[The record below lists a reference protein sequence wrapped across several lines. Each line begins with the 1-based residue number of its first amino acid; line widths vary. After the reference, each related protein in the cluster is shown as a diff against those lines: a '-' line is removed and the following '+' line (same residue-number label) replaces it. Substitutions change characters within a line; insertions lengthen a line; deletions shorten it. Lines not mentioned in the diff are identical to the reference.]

1 MKEWNARTAMN
12 ANKVFLAAGFAAFCW
27 GVMPMPALA
36 QTPVAPSLYG
46 VGEIQVQHTRLAN
59 PAVTATCGLS
69 SGEISHIALKSLK
82 NDSLPAFSVIN
93 APAPKEDVAR
103 IDLLPTVASIQ
114 TTEGTC
120 TSWVAFTAQGRN
132 LVVLPPVS
140 TARSVV
146 VTYWEGGLLVHSKKE
161 QHPQS
166 LVNAIDKLV
175 LQFARQYRLD
185 QPPSL
190 DAPEP
195 DKKS

>member
-1 MKEWNARTAMN
+1 MN
-12 ANKVFLAAGFAAFCW
+12 ANKLFLAAGFAVFCW
-27 GVMPMPALA
+27 GVLPTAALA

-82 NDSLPAFSVIN
+82 NDELPAFSVIN
-93 APAPKEDVAR
+93 APASKEDVAR
-103 IDLLPTVASIQ
+103 IDLLPTVASMQ
-114 TTEGTC
+114 TNETSC
-120 TSWVAFTAQGRN
+120 TSWIAFSAQGRN

-146 VTYWEGGLLVHSKKE
+146 VTYWEGGLLVHSTVEK
-161 QHPQS
+161 HPQA

-175 LQFARQYRLD
+175 VQFARQYRLD
-185 QPPSL
+185 QPPEIS
-190 DAPEP
+190 APEP
-195 DKKS
+195 DKKP